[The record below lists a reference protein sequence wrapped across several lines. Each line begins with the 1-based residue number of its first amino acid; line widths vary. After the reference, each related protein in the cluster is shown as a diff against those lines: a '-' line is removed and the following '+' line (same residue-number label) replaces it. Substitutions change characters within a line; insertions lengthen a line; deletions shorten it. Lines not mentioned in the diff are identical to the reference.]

1 MTQPDGNAAPLP
13 DPPLRIAPA
22 QLPGDL
28 GVIRALFTAYAN
40 GLGVDL
46 RFQGFE
52 AELADLPGK
61 YAAPQGTILLAR
73 RGDQAVG
80 CIAMRPIGD
89 GTCEMKRLYVA
100 PAGRGLGLGR
110 RLSDA
115 LLDAARQAGHR
126 RMVLDTLDRLV
137 PAIRLYDGMGFRPI
151 APYYDNP
158 LPGVVYMGRDL

>member
-1 MTQPDGNAAPLP
+1 MTQADREAPSLP
-13 DPPLRIAPA
+13 DPTLRIAPA

-28 GVIRALFTAYAN
+28 GDIRTLFTAYAN

-46 RFQGFE
+46 RFQGFD

-73 RGDQAVG
+73 RDDQAVG

-89 GTCEMKRLYVA
+89 GICEMKRLYVA
-100 PAGRGLGLGR
+100 PDRRGLGLGR

-115 LLDAARQAGHR
+115 LLDAARRAGHR
-126 RMVLDTLDRLV
+126 RIVLDTLDRLV
-137 PAIRLYDGMGFRPI
+137 PAIRLYDSMGFRPI

-158 LPGVVYMGRDL
+158 LPGVVYMGRNL